1 MTTTGLAALFA
12 VLALGF
18 VEGFGRFYPSK
29 RTWLRLRSRHG
40 RRAVRAM
47 RERFESAAQAKAGRK
62 VGTFLLGLAIVWIAA
77 SPLLDKRWYEV
88 VLDILPYIFVLIAI
102 LRMPTVM
109 KKVAARMKE
118 FERSIGEDPDAE
130 FDDGGATAIAL

>member
-102 LRMPTVM
+102 LRMP
-109 KKVAARMKE
+109 
-118 FERSIGEDPDAE
+118 
-130 FDDGGATAIAL
+130 